1 MVFKRKIISSVIA
14 LSMIFSAASA
24 LVFTETAQAAIPA
37 GVAWNQ
43 IYFQD
48 FEDGGN
54 KPEFTKSGTSS
65 AWASD
70 GDYGHSFTNAD
81 QYDLGD
87 YSLQI
92 KQRSNITTKAT
103 MKTDP
108 ADSDTPINGKV
119 PAEKLGKVKI
129 SFNIAKLYE
138 AGTATRISIVGDDS
152 NGDKQEQNNIL
163 TIKRYGL
170 SYTANGYSAGDWSN
184 STWHKVDIY
193 VDCENGVY
201 DVVYDGSTIL
211 SDIELY
217 YDFTSIYGVNFNAD
231 KGSSTATSG
240 NYYTYL
246 DNISFSVIA
255 DTYSVTLNT
264 NGGTINAGN
273 ITSYTETVGAT
284 LPTNVTKANA
294 TFGGWYDN
302 SSFTGS
308 PVTTIPTNA
317 TGNKTFYAKWI
328 DFPSVTL
335 NTNGGTINAGNITC
349 YEEGVGATL
358 PTNVT
363 RADYTFAGWYAESDC
378 SGSAVTSI
386 SSSETGNK
394 VFYAKWIPNGTWDKV
409 FSQDFESGSN
419 WDTYFSEPDGSGTRN
434 VPSDIN
440 YTNNTGDDLGARV
453 KRIASKKS
461 NSRTLALNEAV
472 SPLYD
477 GNAYAGKADIVK
489 ISLDIAMEA
498 VDKTAHIRL
507 VGKSNGSRTQ
517 TGTSAGNRFI
527 IMTKSGSY
535 TKFLYHD
542 SNPEYYYDGA
552 CRREDS
558 MHVNAETW
566 YKVTAIVNCITD
578 TYDVYIN
585 GTLRESGM
593 KLDVDFD
600 TIYGIEVVATY
611 NSDSSSD
618 WTGTFVDNVRY
629 YVPGSVAAISSASYY
644 AGTLSA
650 TVVANSNTHHSN
662 KVIVAAY
669 SAADEANLL
678 GIAIADVVADQN
690 AYTVNIIDLTS
701 KPHHIKA
708 LVWDF
713 DDYSPS
719 AEFVTRNID

>member
-1 MVFKRKIISSVIA
+1 MICPRRNDYVRSEKMVFKRKITSSVIA
-14 LSMIFSAASA
+14 LSMIFSSASA
-24 LVFTETAQAAIPA
+24 LLFAKTAQAAIPA
-37 GVAWNQ
+37 GVTWDQ

-48 FEDGGN
+48 FENGGA

-108 ADSDTPINGKV
+108 EDSDTPINGKV

-170 SYTANGYSAGDWSN
+170 YYTANGYSAGDWSN

-193 VDCENGVY
+193 VDCVNDVY

-211 SDIELY
+211 SDIELD
-217 YDFTSIYGVNFNAD
+217 DFTCIYGVNFNAD
-231 KGSSTATSG
+231 KGSSSSTSG

-255 DTYSVTLNT
+255 DTCSVTLNT
-264 NGGTINAGN
+264 NGGTINSGN
-273 ITSYTETVGAT
+273 VTSYTESVGAT
-284 LPTNVTKANA
+284 LPA
-294 TFGGWYDN
+294 
-302 SSFTGS
+302 
-308 PVTTIPTNA
+308 
-317 TGNKTFYAKWI
+317 
-328 DFPSVTL
+328 
-335 NTNGGTINAGNITC
+335 
-349 YEEGVGATL
+349 
-358 PTNVT
+358 NVT

-378 SGSAVTSI
+378 SGSAVTEI
-386 SSSETGNK
+386 SASALGNK

-542 SNPEYYYDGA
+542 SNPEYYCDGA
-552 CRREDS
+552 CRREDN
-558 MHVNAETW
+558 MHVNAGTW

-629 YVPGSVAAISSASYY
+629 YVPGSAAAISSASYS

-650 TVVANSNTHHSN
+650 TVAANSNTHLSN

-678 GIAIADVVADQN
+678 GVAIEDVVADQN
-690 AYTVNIIDLTS
+690 AYTVNITGLTS